1 MNQIQELNSNIIEI
15 TMKIQERYPEL
26 YELLSEMPITI
37 PNIKNPTITFEILD
51 SYYNSLRSI
60 LDTYNYN
67 NYRLR
72 L

>member
-37 PNIKNPTITFEILD
+37 PNIKNPTINFEILD

-60 LDTYNYN
+60 LDTYNYK
-67 NYRLR
+67 NYWLR